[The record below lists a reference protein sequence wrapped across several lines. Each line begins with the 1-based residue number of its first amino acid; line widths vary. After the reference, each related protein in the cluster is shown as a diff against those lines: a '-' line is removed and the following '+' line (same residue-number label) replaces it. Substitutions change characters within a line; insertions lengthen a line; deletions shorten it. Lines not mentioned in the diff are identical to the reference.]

1 LGAWELATIAFVL
14 LAFSAVSRRFER
26 SGVTAAIFFTSAGL
40 LAGPVFGLIDLRIGG
55 EPVKLLAEATLTL
68 VLFGDASRIS
78 FPALRSEFAVPA
90 RLLGIGLPLTI
101 AAGTLVG
108 VGVLPGVSLL
118 EALVL
123 SIMLACTDAA
133 LGQAVVTDERIPS
146 RIRQGLNVESGL
158 NDGIC
163 VPLFFIA
170 LALAEADEG
179 TMTAHAAAHLVL
191 EEIGYGLVA
200 GAAAG
205 VLGALALRVAARR
218 SLVEP
223 HWLQILTV
231 ATALLAAGLAT
242 GLGGSIF
249 IAAFTGGF
257 LFGVVGRDSGG
268 QVSYLVDEGGELLNA
283 VTFIVFGAT
292 ILGPALDDLGWEV
305 LVYAVLSLTAVR
317 MLPVAL
323 ALLGSGARRPTVA
336 FVGWFGP
343 RGLATIVF
351 AVILID
357 ESSLPRE
364 HTLLLAVVA
373 TIGISVFVHGLTAQ
387 PLTNRYVGW
396 YASHPREQLPSME
409 SVPAAP
415 HRWRKP
421 QAPRA
426 HLAPNSRID
435 PADPS

>member
-1 LGAWELATIAFVL
+1 LGAWELATIAVLL
-14 LAFSAVSRRFER
+14 LAFSALSGRFEG
-26 SGVTAAIFFTSAGL
+26 SFVTPAIFFTSAGL
-40 LAGPVFGLIDLRIGG
+40 LAGPVVGLIDLHIGG

-68 VLFGDASRIS
+68 VLFADASRIS
-78 FPALRSEFAVPA
+78 FPALRTEFAVPA
-90 RLLGIGLPLTI
+90 RLLGVGLPFTI

-108 VGVLPGVSLL
+108 VSVLPGVSLV

-170 LALAEADEG
+170 LSLAEADEG
-179 TMTAHAAAHLVL
+179 AVTEHAAAHLVL

-200 GAAAG
+200 GVAAG
-205 VLGALALRVAARR
+205 LLGGLALRIGARR

-231 ATALLAAGLAT
+231 ATALLAAGIAT

-249 IAAFTGGF
+249 IAAFTGGC

-268 QVSYLVDEGGELLNA
+268 EMSYLAAEGGELLNA
-283 VTFIVFGAT
+283 VTFIVFGAA
-292 ILGPALDDLGWEV
+292 ILGPAVDDLGWEV
-305 LVYAVLSLTAVR
+305 IVYAVLSLTAVR
-317 MLPVAL
+317 MLPVAVS
-323 ALLGSGARRPTVA
+323 LLGTGARRPTVA

-357 ESSLPRE
+357 ESSLPHE
-364 HTLLLAVVA
+364 HTLLLATMA
-373 TIGISVFVHGLTAQ
+373 TIGISVFAHGLTAQ
-387 PLTNRYVGW
+387 LLTNRYVHW
-396 YASHPREQLPSME
+396 YASHSREELPPME
-409 SVPAAP
+409 SVPAAT
-415 HRWRKP
+415 HRWRKRR
-421 QAPRA
+421 APASDLQSQR
-426 HLAPNSRID
+426 R
-435 PADPS
+435 

>member
-1 LGAWELATIAFVL
+1 VGAWELATIGFVM
-14 LAFSAVSRRFER
+14 LAFSAVSRRLER
-26 SGVTAAIFFTSAGL
+26 SVVTAAIFFTSAGL
-40 LAGPVFGLIDLRIGG
+40 VVGPVLGLIDLRIRG

-68 VLFGDASRIS
+68 VLFADASRIS
-78 FPALRSEFAVPA
+78 LPALRHEFAVPA

-170 LALAEADEG
+170 LALAEADDG

-200 GAAAG
+200 GVAAG
-205 VLGALALRVAARR
+205 VLGALALRVATRR

-223 HWLQILTV
+223 HWLQILTL
-231 ATALLAAGLAT
+231 ATALLAAGIAT

-283 VTFIVFGAT
+283 ITFIVFGAA

-357 ESSLPRE
+357 ESSLPHER
-364 HTLLLAVVA
+364 TLLLAVVV
-373 TIGISVFVHGLTAQ
+373 TIGISVFAHGLSAR
-387 PLTNRYVGW
+387 PLTNRYVRW

-409 SVPAAP
+409 SVPAAW
-415 HRWRKP
+415 HRWRQP
-421 QAPRA
+421 QAP
-426 HLAPNSRID
+426 NVSQTGNE
-435 PADPS
+435 PSG

>member
-14 LAFSAVSRRFER
+14 LAFSAVSRRLER
-26 SGVTAAIFFTSAGL
+26 SVMTAAIFFTSAGL
-40 LAGPVFGLIDLRIGG
+40 LAGPALGLIDLRIDG
-55 EPVKLLAEATLTL
+55 ERVKLLAEATLTL

-78 FPALRSEFAVPA
+78 FSALRSEFAVPA

-179 TMTAHAAAHLVL
+179 TMTAHGAAHLVL

-218 SLVEP
+218 SLVQP

-231 ATALLAAGLAT
+231 ATALLAAGTAT

-249 IAAFTGGF
+249 IAAFTSGF

-283 VTFIVFGAT
+283 VTFIVFGAA
-292 ILGPALDDLGWEV
+292 ILGSALDDLGWEV
-305 LVYAVLSLTAVR
+305 VVYAVLSLTAVR

-357 ESSLPRE
+357 ESSLPHE

-373 TIGISVFVHGLTAQ
+373 TIGISVFAHGLTAQ

-409 SVPAAP
+409 SVPAAR

-421 QAPRA
+421 QAPGA
-426 HLAPNSRID
+426 HLAPEFLD
-435 PADPS
+435 

>member
-1 LGAWELATIAFVL
+1 MGAWTVATIALLL
-14 LAFSAVSRRFER
+14 LAFSAVSGWIER
-26 SGVTAAIFFTSAGL
+26 SVVTPAIFFTSAGL
-40 LAGPVFGLIDLRIGG
+40 LAGPVLGLIDLHIGG
-55 EPVKLLAEATLTL
+55 EPVKLLAEATLTV

-78 FPALRSEFAVPA
+78 FPALRGEYAVPV

-108 VGVLPGVSLL
+108 VGVLPGLSLV

-170 LALAEADEG
+170 LSLAEWDEG
-179 TMTAHAAAHLVL
+179 SATAHSAAHLVL

-200 GAAAG
+200 GVAAG
-205 VLGALALRVAARR
+205 VVGALALRIAARR

-223 HWLQILTV
+223 HWLQILTL
-231 ATALLAAGLAT
+231 ASAGLAAGIAI

-249 IAAFTGGF
+249 IAAFTGGC
-257 LFGVVGRDSGG
+257 LFGLIGRDSSGEG
-268 QVSYLVDEGGELLNA
+268 SYLVDESGELLNA
-283 VTFIVFGAT
+283 ITFIIFGAA
-292 ILGPALDDLGWEV
+292 ILGPTLDDLNWQV
-305 LVYAVLSLTAVR
+305 IVYALLSLTAVR
-317 MLPVAL
+317 MLPVWL
-323 ALLGSGARRPTVA
+323 SLLGSGARRPTLA

-351 AVILID
+351 AVIMID
-357 ESSLPRE
+357 ESALPNER
-364 HTLLLAVVA
+364 TLLLAVVA
-373 TIGISVFVHGLTAQ
+373 TIGISVFAHGLTSR
-387 PLTNRYVGW
+387 PLTNRYVAW
-396 YASHPREQLPSME
+396 YASHPREQLPPME
-409 SVPAAP
+409 SVPAAW
-415 HRWRKP
+415 HRPRKP
-421 QAPRA
+421 RAPATQHDQRA
-426 HLAPNSRID
+426 
-435 PADPS
+435 

>member
-26 SGVTAAIFFTSAGL
+26 SVVTAAIFFTSAGL
-40 LAGPVFGLIDLRIGG
+40 LAGPVLGLIDLRIGG

-101 AAGTLVG
+101 GAGTLVG

-231 ATALLAAGLAT
+231 ATALLAAGTAT

-283 VTFIVFGAT
+283 VTFIVFGAA

-317 MLPVAL
+317 MLPFAL

-357 ESSLPRE
+357 ESSLPHE

-373 TIGISVFVHGLTAQ
+373 TIGISVFAHGLTAQ

-409 SVPAAP
+409 SVPAAR

-421 QAPRA
+421 QTPGA
-426 HLAPNSRID
+426 HLAPELSD
-435 PADPS
+435 

>member
-1 LGAWELATIAFVL
+1 
-14 LAFSAVSRRFER
+14 
-26 SGVTAAIFFTSAGL
+26 
-40 LAGPVFGLIDLRIGG
+40 VFGLIDLQVGG
-55 EPVKLLAEATLTL
+55 ESVKLLAEATLTL
-68 VLFGDASRIS
+68 VLFADASRIS
-78 FPALRSEFAVPA
+78 FPALRTEFAVPA

-108 VGVLPGVSLL
+108 IGVLPGVSLV

-133 LGQAVVTDERIPS
+133 LGQAVVTDGRIPS

-170 LALAEADEG
+170 LALAEWDHG
-179 TMTAHAAAHLVL
+179 GLTAHSAIHLVV

-200 GAAAG
+200 GVAAG
-205 VLGALALRVAARR
+205 VVGALALRAVAR
-218 SLVEP
+218 SHVEP

-231 ATALLAAGLAT
+231 ATALLAAGIAT

-249 IAAFTGGF
+249 IAAFVGGAV
-257 LFGVVGRDSGG
+257 FGLVGRNSAGET
-268 QVSYLVDEGGELLNA
+268 SYLLDEGGELLNA
-283 VTFIVFGAT
+283 VTFIVFGAA
-292 ILGPALDDLGWEV
+292 ILGPALDDLGWQV
-305 LVYAVLSLTAVR
+305 LVYALLSLTVVR
-317 MLPVAL
+317 MLPVAFS
-323 ALLGSGARRPTVA
+323 LLGTGARRPTLA

-357 ESSLPRE
+357 ESSLPHER
-364 HTLLLAVVA
+364 TLLLAVVA
-373 TIGISVFVHGLTAQ
+373 TIGISVFVHGLTAR

-396 YASHPREQLPSME
+396 YASHPREQLPPME
-409 SVPAAP
+409 SVHAAP
-415 HRWRKP
+415 HRWRT
-421 QAPRA
+421 PRA
-426 HLAPNSRID
+426 PAAEPVAPSE
-435 PADPS
+435 A

>member
-1 LGAWELATIAFVL
+1 MGAWELATVALVL
-14 LAFSAVSRRFER
+14 LAFSAVSGRLER
-26 SGVTAAIFFTSAGL
+26 SIVTPAIFFTSAGL
-40 LAGPVFGLIDLRIGG
+40 LAGPVLGLVDLSIGS

-68 VLFGDASRIS
+68 VLFADASRIS
-78 FPALRSEFAVPA
+78 LPALRRESAVPA

-101 AAGTLVG
+101 AFGTLAG
-108 VGVLPGVSLL
+108 VGLLPGVSLV

-133 LGQAVVTDERIPS
+133 LGQAVVTDQRVPS

-170 LALAEADEG
+170 LALAEWDEG
-179 TMTAHAAAHLVL
+179 TVTAHAAVHLVL
-191 EEIGYGLVA
+191 EEIGYGLIA
-200 GAAAG
+200 GVAAG
-205 VLGALALRVAARR
+205 ILGALALRLARR
-218 SLVEP
+218 LPVEA

-231 ATALLAAGLAT
+231 ATAVLAAGIAT

-249 IAAFTGGF
+249 IAAFTAGF
-257 LFGVVGRDSGG
+257 LFGVITRAHGG
-268 QVSYLVDEGGELLNA
+268 EVSHLVDEGGELLNA
-283 VTFIVFGAT
+283 VTFIVFGAA
-292 ILGPALDDLGWEV
+292 ILGPVLDELGWEV
-305 LVYAVLSLTAVR
+305 LVYAVLSLTVVR

-323 ALLGSGARRPTVA
+323 SLLGTGARRPTLG

-357 ESSLPRE
+357 ESSLPHER
-364 HTLLLAVVA
+364 TMLLAVVA
-373 TIGISVFVHGLTAQ
+373 TIGISVFAHGLSSR

-396 YASHPREQLPSME
+396 YASHPKEDLPPME
-409 SVPAAP
+409 SVPAAE

-421 QAPRA
+421 
-426 HLAPNSRID
+426 HGRIAE
-435 PADPS
+435 PVPPSTP

>member
-1 LGAWELATIAFVL
+1 MGGWELATVALVL
-14 LAFSAVSRRFER
+14 LAFSAVSGRLER
-26 SGVTAAIFFTSAGL
+26 SIVTPAIFFTSAGL
-40 LAGPVFGLIDLRIGG
+40 LAGPVLGLVDLRIGS

-68 VLFGDASRIS
+68 VLFADASRIS
-78 FPALRSEFAVPA
+78 LPALRREFAVPA

-101 AAGTLVG
+101 ALGTLAG
-108 VGVLPGVSLL
+108 VGLLPGVSLV

-133 LGQAVVTDERIPS
+133 LGQAVVTDERVPS

-170 LALAEADEG
+170 LALAEWDEG
-179 TMTAHAAAHLVL
+179 SVTAQAAVHLVL

-200 GAAAG
+200 GVAAG
-205 VLGALALRVAARR
+205 ILGALALRLARR
-218 SLVEP
+218 LPVEA

-231 ATALLAAGLAT
+231 ATAVLAAGIAT

-249 IAAFTGGF
+249 IAAFTAGF
-257 LFGVVGRDSGG
+257 LFGVISRAHGG
-268 QVSYLVDEGGELLNA
+268 EVSHLVDEGGELLNA
-283 VTFIVFGAT
+283 VTFIVFGAA
-292 ILGPALDDLGWEV
+292 ILGPVLDELGWEV
-305 LVYAVLSLTAVR
+305 LVYALLSLTVVR

-323 ALLGSGARRPTVA
+323 SLLGTGARRPTLG

-357 ESSLPRE
+357 ESSLPHER
-364 HTLLLAVVA
+364 TMLLAVVA
-373 TIGISVFVHGLTAQ
+373 TIGISVFAHGLSSR
-387 PLTNRYVGW
+387 PLTDRYVGW
-396 YASHPREQLPSME
+396 YASHPKEDLPPME
-409 SVPAAP
+409 SVPATE

-421 QAPRA
+421 
-426 HLAPNSRID
+426 HGRIAE
-435 PADPS
+435 PVPPSTP